1 MNDLAAFSEKI
12 GVSFDHPE
20 LLQQVFVHRSYLNE
34 HKSFSLDHNERLE
47 FLGDAVLELVVT
59 EFLYQH
65 FPNPEGDLTNWRSAL
80 VRGEMIAQ
88 IAARLGMNDYLYLS
102 HGELQSQGKA
112 RNLILANAFEA
123 LIGAIYLERG
133 YGAVQ
138 SFLQRELLPELERIQ
153 RDELHIDAKSRFQEL
168 IQDRSSITP
177 TYTVL
182 KEEGPDHDKQFTVG
196 VYISEQLVGT
206 GQGSSKQRAEQSAA
220 KAAVEREKQRH

>member
-1 MNDLAAFSEKI
+1 MTNLSSFAEKI
-12 GVSFDHPE
+12 GVSFDHQE

-34 HKSFSLDHNERLE
+34 HRSFELDHNERLE

-59 EFLYQH
+59 EYLYQH

-88 IAARLGMNDYLYLS
+88 IAARIGMNDYLYLS
-102 HGELQSQGKA
+102 HGEQQSQGKA

-133 YGAVQ
+133 YEAAKE
-138 SFLQRELLPELERIQ
+138 FLGRELIPELERIQ
-153 RDELHIDAKSRFQEL
+153 KDELHIDAKSRFQEL
-168 IQDRSSITP
+168 IQERSSITP

-196 VYISEQLVGT
+196 VYVGEQLFGT

-220 KAAVEREKQRH
+220 QAAVDRERSM